1 MLNST
6 RMGPNEFT
14 QDQLNLLRKF
24 LLKQKNNNTPEI
36 NKFEKLEKAKFYL
49 EQEAQDLD
57 QMLVAF
63 NAAKDEVDEF
73 IRKRVNL
80 NTIRASG
87 VTRFLQSLI
96 REAKTKSNNTWSV
109 LENGRFFIKLL
120 NLSIFL
126 FFFM

>member
-14 QDQLNLLRKF
+14 QDQLNILRKF
-24 LLKQKNNNTPEI
+24 LLKQKNNNTPEEI
-36 NKFEKLEKAKFYL
+36 NKYEKLEKAKFYL

-57 QMLVAF
+57 QMLLVF

-80 NTIRASG
+80 NTIKASG

-96 REAKTKSNNTWSV
+96 RETKTKTNNTWSV
-109 LENGRFFIKLL
+109 LENGRYF
-120 NLSIFL
+120 
-126 FFFM
+126 